1 MQALDFLKLP
11 LGKQQMLDPRCWI
24 LEKAMFS
31 SNSLPF
37 SGSQDPASRIQH
49 PGSLPLLGLCFFLLL
64 GLVFG
69 CDTVQEI
76 VISGRTMGTTFQVKT
91 YAGRRLSEGALK
103 EKIELRLEELNRVFS
118 TYRPDSEISRFN
130 RFDRTGERFSISDD
144 FTRVMET
151 AARIHRL
158 TDGAWD
164 GTVDPLVR
172 LWGFHDKGDHLQIP
186 AGNEIQAQK
195 KRVSFGA
202 IDLLAG
208 GFLVKS
214 RPDVT
219 LDLASIAKGYAV
231 DAIASLLNSEGLGRH
246 LVEIGGEVLAT
257 GGKPDGS
264 RWKVG
269 INRPEK
275 GAPLDSVYRVVALTD
290 RAMATSGDYRNFF
303 VRDGIVYTHVIDPR
317 TGYPVQ
323 TGVVSAS
330 VTADNCAFADGLAT
344 ALMVLAPDEGLRLVE
359 RLKGVECM
367 LVVREAGGGLSDR
380 TSSGFPS
387 S

>member
-1 MQALDFLKLP
+1 
-11 LGKQQMLDPRCWI
+11 
-24 LEKAMFS
+24 
-31 SNSLPF
+31 
-37 SGSQDPASRIQH
+37 
-49 PGSLPLLGLCFFLLL
+49 LPLLGLFFLLLL

-69 CDTVQEI
+69 CDAQREI
-76 VISGRTMGTTFQVKT
+76 VISGRTMGTTYQVKAYT
-91 YAGRRLSEGALK
+91 GREISAEALK
-103 EKIELRLEELNRVFS
+103 EKIELRLETLNQVFS

-130 RFDRTGERFSISDD
+130 RFYRTGERFAVSAD

-151 AARIHRL
+151 AARIYRL
-158 TDGAWD
+158 TDGGWD

-172 LWGFHDKGDHLQIP
+172 LWGFHDKVDRLRIPSKQELQVQRKRI
-186 AGNEIQAQK
+186 GFNSIEI
-195 KRVSFGA
+195 
-202 IDLLAG
+202 LPE
-208 GFLVKS
+208 GFLVKTK
-214 RPDVT
+214 PVVA

-231 DAIASLLNSEGLGRH
+231 DEIASLLDGEGFGRH

-257 GGKPDGS
+257 GSKPDGS

-275 GAPLDSVYRVVALTD
+275 GAALDSVYRVAALTD

-303 VRDGIVYTHVIDPR
+303 SQDGIVYTHVIDPR

-330 VTADNCAFADGLAT
+330 VTADTCAFADGLAT
-344 ALMVLAPDEGLRLVE
+344 ALMVLAPDKGLRLVE
-359 RLKGVECM
+359 SLEGVECM

-380 TSSGFPS
+380 TSSGFPTF
-387 S
+387 